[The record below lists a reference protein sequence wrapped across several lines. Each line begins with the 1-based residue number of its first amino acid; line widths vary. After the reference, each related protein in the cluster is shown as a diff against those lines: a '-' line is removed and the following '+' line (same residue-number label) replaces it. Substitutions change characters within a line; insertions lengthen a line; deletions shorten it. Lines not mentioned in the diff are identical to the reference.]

1 MNKANK
7 DHCLGVTG
15 HQKRS
20 LVEREPAESA
30 EAKPQ
35 NLAFK
40 VYEVHR
46 KAGIKIISRLWAPN
60 GLLTRQD
67 SYSFQN
73 RHRLLYM

>member
-7 DHCLGVTG
+7 DRCLCVTG
-15 HQKRS
+15 HQRRS
-20 LVEREPAESA
+20 LVERKPTESA

-67 SYSFQN
+67 SYSFQK
-73 RHRLLYM
+73 RHRLLYT